1 MYLGETDEADV
12 SSAKAREISVEIVW
26 GQNEE
31 KRKMFRNRNEN
42 KKRIKVFQNWNINL
56 KYEQIIPKQEQ

>member
-12 SSAKAREISVEIVW
+12 SSAKAREIAVEIVW

-42 KKRIKVFQNWNINL
+42 KKKIKVFQNWNINL